1 MSTNLLKRNKKP
13 LFGGTNKPG
22 MDLRPAQRLN
32 IPVGCGFDLLNAEI
46 LKGNKGEWIIN
57 GGLAQTTSV
66 SGPGNVFKSTLTQYL
81 SLAAMNVIM
90 STSDSF
96 KHTLDTEN
104 NISLNGLSRFL
115 ERFDY
120 LPDDMLLGS
129 DPRWTVTNKATVLA
143 GEWIDR
149 YRKDC
154 LDKLAD
160 KNMQIDFTAF
170 NDYRT
175 NSILK
180 LPVPTFYDIDS
191 LSELEGESSI
201 DLVED
206 KGIDNSNEVFMKQ
219 GAIKTKVLQ
228 IVSNI
233 ALKTNTYMTMTA
245 QVGKT
250 IDMATGA
257 DKYAPPPRSNTYI
270 NQNTKVKGVSE
281 KFFFLPLTALIVKK
295 SSVLMNQT
303 TKMPEYPVNSETE
316 VSTDLHVLDVIP
328 YRNKSG
334 ASGGLIQVVVSQRDG
349 VLAGLT
355 DFHNCK
361 EHGRFGLDGSNISYN
376 LILCPEVKLSR
387 TTVRSKLDNDPLLRR
402 AAQITHDLLQSK
414 YLKYVIENDL
424 WCDPATLYKD
434 LIDLGYDW
442 NLLLQTRNWY
452 APDNYDKDLPPYLS
466 IIDLLYARK
475 GKIPYWYDKS
485 KIKKVEEAKAS

>member
-1 MSTNLLKRNKKP
+1 MSNGNLLKRNKKS
-13 LFGGTNKPG
+13 LFGGANKPG
-22 MDLRPAQRLN
+22 IDLRPAQRLN
-32 IPVGCGFDLLNAEI
+32 IPVGCGFDLINAEI
-46 LKGNKGEWIIN
+46 IKGTKGEYIIN

-81 SLAAMNVIM
+81 SLAAMNAIM

-104 NISLNGLSRFL
+104 NISLQGLSRFL
-115 ERFDY
+115 KRFDY
-120 LPDDMLLGS
+120 LPDDMLLGD

-154 LDKLAD
+154 LAKAED
-160 KNMQIDFTAF
+160 KNMQVEFNAF
-170 NDYRT
+170 VDYRT
-175 NSILK
+175 NKSLI

-219 GAIKTKVLQ
+219 GAVKTKVLQ

-233 ALKTNTYMTMTA
+233 SLKTNTYLTMTA
-245 QVGKT
+245 QVGKS

-257 DKYAPPPRSNTYI
+257 DKYAPPPRTNTYI

-295 SSVLMNQT
+295 SSILMNQG
-303 TKMPEYPVNSETE
+303 TKMPEYPINSDTETT
-316 VSTDLHVLDVIP
+316 TDLHVVDVIP

-334 ASGGLIQVVVSQRDG
+334 ASGGLIQVVISQRDG
-349 VLAGLT
+349 VLPGLT

-361 EHGRFGLDGSNISYN
+361 ENGRFGIEGNNLSYFMS
-376 LILCPEVKLSR
+376 IYPDVKLSR
-387 TTVRSKLDNDPLLRR
+387 TTVRSKIDNDPLLRR
-402 AAQITHDLLQSK
+402 AMQVTHDLLQAK

-424 WCDPATLYKD
+424 YCEPSVLYKD
-434 LIDLGYDW
+434 LVDLGYDW
-442 NLLLQTRNWY
+442 NLLLDSRNWWS
-452 APDNYDKDLPPYLS
+452 PDNYDKEIPPYLS

-485 KIKKVEEAKAS
+485 KIKKVEK

>member
-90 STSDSF
+90 STSDSL

-160 KNMQIDFTAF
+160 KNMQIH
-170 NDYRT
+170 
-175 NSILK
+175 I
-180 LPVPTFYDIDS
+180 FY
-191 LSELEGESSI
+191 
-201 DLVED
+201 
-206 KGIDNSNEVFMKQ
+206 
-219 GAIKTKVLQ
+219 
-228 IVSNI
+228 
-233 ALKTNTYMTMTA
+233 
-245 QVGKT
+245 
-250 IDMATGA
+250 
-257 DKYAPPPRSNTYI
+257 
-270 NQNTKVKGVSE
+270 
-281 KFFFLPLTALIVKK
+281 
-295 SSVLMNQT
+295 
-303 TKMPEYPVNSETE
+303 
-316 VSTDLHVLDVIP
+316 
-328 YRNKSG
+328 
-334 ASGGLIQVVVSQRDG
+334 
-349 VLAGLT
+349 
-355 DFHNCK
+355 
-361 EHGRFGLDGSNISYN
+361 
-376 LILCPEVKLSR
+376 
-387 TTVRSKLDNDPLLRR
+387 
-402 AAQITHDLLQSK
+402 
-414 YLKYVIENDL
+414 
-424 WCDPATLYKD
+424 
-434 LIDLGYDW
+434 
-442 NLLLQTRNWY
+442 
-452 APDNYDKDLPPYLS
+452 
-466 IIDLLYARK
+466 
-475 GKIPYWYDKS
+475 
-485 KIKKVEEAKAS
+485 